1 MLTQT
6 LPDAMH
12 ELVDL
17 MNERNK
23 EINNQKFLLAKTLLD
38 VRDGLL
44 TGQPTEELIKR
55 IDQVVRS

>member
-17 MNERNK
+17 MNQRNR
-23 EINNQKFLLAKTLLD
+23 EINDQKFLLAKTLLD

-44 TGQPTEELIKR
+44 CGQDPQELIRR